1 MTARERQVRDFSLI
15 WSVVWTAFAVRRWI
29 ALGGLTPGVVAL
41 ASIGLAV
48 AILGWL
54 RPRAVRPLF
63 STAMALTAPI
73 NWVMNR
79 VVLGLL
85 FVVLFAP
92 VGWLFRRLRRDAL
105 RLRKPEESSHWT
117 PAPPPPPPESYLRQS
132 L

>member
-1 MTARERQVRDFSLI
+1 MTTRDRQVRDFSLI
-15 WSVVWTAFAVRRWI
+15 WGVVWMAFALRRGI
-29 ALGGLTPGVVAL
+29 RLGGITPGAVAL
-41 ASIGLAV
+41 AAVGVAV
-48 AILGWL
+48 AILGAL

-85 FVVLFAP
+85 YFVLFAP
-92 VGWLFRRLRRDAL
+92 VGWLFRRRRRDPL
-105 RLRKPEESSHWT
+105 RLRKPEGSTYWT
-117 PAPPPPPPESYLRQS
+117 PAPPPPPAKSYLRQS